1 MKKTYKKPSLVV
13 VECKT
18 EAMLAGSGVSSGNG
32 IGFGGVDT
40 GGTQIPA
47 AREIDD
53 LIEQVQMMDML
64 TE

>member
-1 MKKTYKKPSLVV
+1 MKKLYTKPSLVV

-18 EAMLAGSGVSSGNG
+18 EAMLAGSGVSSNNG

-40 GGTQIPA
+40 GGSQIPA

-53 LIEQVQMMDML
+53 FIEQVQMMDML